1 MKEDFVMTEICDKFA
16 SHLTFEV
23 STMSGKEQ
31 IRELIMRFPKGTIL
45 FPEDFSFVGSARM
58 ISTSLI
64 RLCNEKVIIRLGQGI
79 YCYPKIDEKW
89 GLGIITPS
97 IEEIARAIAERDK
110 ARIAPTGSY
119 ALNKLGLSQQLQ
131 ANVVFFT
138 DGSPRRINIGKGNGI
153 LFKRTSQMKQ
163 FAYKSQLMQLIVS
176 AMREIG
182 KEQITETE
190 IQIIREHLKNV
201 SESDFNNDISLAP
214 EWVQKTLKS
223 II

>member
-1 MKEDFVMTEICDKFA
+1 
-16 SHLTFEV
+16 
-23 STMSGKEQ
+23 
-31 IRELIMRFPKGTIL
+31 MRFPKGSVF
-45 FPEDFSFVGSARM
+45 FPEDFSFTGSASM
-58 ISTSLI
+58 ISSSLI
-64 RLCNEKVIIRLGQGI
+64 RLCNEKVIIRLGHGI

-89 GLGIITPS
+89 GLGIITPT
-97 IEEIARAIAERDK
+97 IEEIAQAIAERDK

-131 ANVVFFT
+131 TNVVFFT
-138 DGSPRRINIGKGNGI
+138 DGSPRRVNIGKGKGI

-182 KEQITETE
+182 KENIKETE
-190 IQIIREHLKNV
+190 MQIIRKHLKNV
-201 SESDFNNDISLAP
+201 SESDFNHDVALAP

-223 II
+223 LT

>member
-1 MKEDFVMTEICDKFA
+1 MA
-16 SHLTFEV
+16 
-23 STMSGKEQ
+23 MSGKEQ
-31 IRELIMRFPKGTIL
+31 IHDLIMRFPKGTIF
-45 FPEDFSFVGSARM
+45 FPEDFSFVGSTRM
-58 ISTSLI
+58 ISSSLV
-64 RLCNEKVIIRLGQGI
+64 RLCNEQVIIRLGQGV

-97 IEEIARAIAERDK
+97 IEEIAQAIAERDK
-110 ARIAPTGSY
+110 ARIIPTGSY

-131 ANVVFFT
+131 ANVVFYT
-138 DGSPRRINIGKGNGI
+138 DGSPRRVNIGKGKGI

-182 KEQITETE
+182 KEHVTESE
-190 IQIIREHLKNV
+190 MQIIQEHLKNV
-201 SESDFNNDISLAP
+201 SETDFNHDVALAP
-214 EWVQKTLKS
+214 EWVQKALKS